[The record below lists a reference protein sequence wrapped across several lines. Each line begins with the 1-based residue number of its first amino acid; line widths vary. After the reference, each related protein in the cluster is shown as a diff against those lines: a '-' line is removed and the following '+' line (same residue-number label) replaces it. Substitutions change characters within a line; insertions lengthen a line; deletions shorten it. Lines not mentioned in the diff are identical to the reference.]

1 MIAICA
7 DIERRESMT
16 AIIHTLWHMSFQAC
30 FLITI
35 VLIARVLLKK
45 YSGFYTRLL
54 WLLVIVRLL
63 CPVFIETRFSL
74 QPEIPS
80 AQTNSI
86 SPEIFSLSLR
96 TAGQLT
102 KNLGQQDADTEKLP
116 IGKENFGN
124 LLNGSTK
131 NEGFLNSPISS
142 GKLPQT
148 KTQEKTSSPEKY
160 NGQNSN
166 YLLSILPA
174 LSLIGTLITALVFL
188 FQFLRLRRQIST
200 AICEEGN
207 IWLCEAILS
216 PFVVGIFRPRI
227 ILPYHLTPEARA
239 HILSHEQTHIRHHDP
254 LLHMA
259 GLICLC
265 LHWWNPFVWLAMYK
279 MNQDMEMFCDEST
292 LNFAAQ
298 TQRKDYAKTLLSFAE
313 AQSSLHTGPA
323 FGESNTE
330 RRVKN
335 IMKKRK
341 KNFLVLGLVILLAI
355 FCTAAFMTIPKA
367 AKRGEENNPTPVP
380 SPRGEDPTPPDT
392 ENNSDKKICSLD
404 GESLYSLLNLSFSL
418 PNFSSEEDMDIDF
431 WKNYLFSVY
440 TNVNKTEPV
449 TGCKAKMVEHYNSQ
463 YGSQIAYNEIAAGE
477 LDRATKLFFGKALSE
492 FVERPDLLVDNNN
505 LLYEGG
511 FYYISVSDSPDYAF
525 GVSTTT
531 LAEDGRT
538 KIVFPKYLED
548 GDTPLSEI
556 TLYIEA
562 AENDNGYILTGK
574 EERTEGEIKGF
585 RNKNL
590 IFLCSEEDVS
600 HLQRV
605 TLFMPD
611 FYAEKDLNAAF
622 WKDYLFYS
630 YSGNFDG
637 EAVNRY
643 SSRRDMKTAYAKV
656 DEDTLNH
663 EIEVLFGKPLSEYL
677 NPQEFS
683 EENGDIIYEEGNYYI
698 RIPDNENYTFDETQI
713 KMNDSQNTQIT
724 YLKRFAYSK
733 YPESQITLFLEAAD
747 NETGFILVGK
757 QEIEYNFTNWDL
769 TGSWMVTDY
778 CLPPSA
784 ATNLSQKEIDSWIG
798 TQLKF
803 GPDYLMVDTQSYPVT
818 EYQKE
823 LVTAR
828 EFDEVF
834 QVSTGETLSLSTTA
848 FDHFFIV
855 TDGKDEP
862 FGSHIYRFD
871 FEGALVVYRG
881 VIFRIAE
888 LTESLYEETV
898 LDELRDLS
906 FALPDENG
914 FTSGRLIPSEMQP
927 GSIIY
932 YTDDTHYIIVQGAI
946 SLDTPHKIEE
956 LYNRMKTNII
966 QSVKKGIHPLPN
978 SRPSDGMN
986 VTYDMYGYIS
996 HIYPRDYPQKKLAE
1010 GMLNWRYDNG
1020 EFRAVASG
1028 LDSDNPKIYYQAMD
1042 DEWKIF
1048 PLEGFKN
1055 LTDEERDT
1063 LTLAADAQKITV
1075 TVVKGGQ
1082 QIVKEIEVNH

>member
-1 MIAICA
+1 
-7 DIERRESMT
+7 MT
-16 AIIHTLWHMSFQAC
+16 TIIHTLWHMSFQAC
-30 FLITI
+30 FLIII
-35 VLIARVLLKK
+35 VFIARILLKK
-45 YSGFYTRLL
+45 YSGLYTRLL

-74 QPEIPS
+74 QPGIPS
-80 AQTNSI
+80 PQANLLPNEDHSFI
-86 SPEIFSLSLR
+86 SPEAFSLSLR
-96 TAGQLT
+96 TANQLT
-102 KNLGQQDADTEKLP
+102 KNFPTTR
-116 IGKENFGN
+116 ENTKN
-124 LLNGSTK
+124 LLDGSMK
-131 NEGFLNSPISS
+131 NEVLPNSSIFSQ
-142 GKLPQT
+142 KLPQT
-148 KTQEKTSSPEKY
+148 KVQEGTFSSPKEY
-160 NGQNSN
+160 SGQNLN

-174 LSLIGTLITALVFL
+174 LSLAGTLITALVFL
-188 FQFLRLRRQIST
+188 LQFLRLRRQIST
-200 AICEEGN
+200 AVCEDGN
-207 IWLCEAILS
+207 IWLCEAIAS
-216 PFVVGIFRPRI
+216 PFVIGVFRPRI
-227 ILPYHLTPEARA
+227 ILPYHLKPEARA

-254 LLHMA
+254 LLHIA

-265 LHWWNPFVWLAMYK
+265 LHWWNPFVWLAMHK

-292 LNFAAQ
+292 LHLAAQ

-313 AQSSLHTGPA
+313 QQSSLHAGPA

-341 KNFLVLGLVILLAI
+341 KNLLVLGLVILLSI

-367 AKRGEENNPTPVP
+367 AKNGEENNLAPTPIP
-380 SPRGEDPTPPDT
+380 SLRGT
-392 ENNSDKKICSLD
+392 ENNSDKKICSLSE
-404 GESLYSLLNLSFSL
+404 ESMYDLLNLSFSI
-418 PNFSSEEDMDIDF
+418 PDFSAEEDMDIDF

-440 TNVNKTEPV
+440 TNIDKTEPV
-449 TGCKAKMVEHYNSQ
+449 TGCKAKMVDHYNSQ
-463 YGSQIAYNEIAAGE
+463 YGTQIAYNEIAAGE
-477 LDRATKLFFGKALSE
+477 LDRATKLFFGRALSE

-525 GVSTTT
+525 GVSTAT

-562 AENDNGYILTGK
+562 AENENGYILSGK

-600 HLQRV
+600 RLQRV

-611 FYAEKDLNAAF
+611 FYGEENLDATF
-622 WKDYLFYS
+622 WKNYLFYS
-630 YSGNFDG
+630 YSGNFNG
-637 EAVNRY
+637 ETVNRY

-663 EIEVLFGKPLSEYL
+663 EIEVLFGKPLSKYL
-677 NPQEFS
+677 NPQELS

-698 RIPDNENYTFDETQI
+698 RIPDNENYTFDETKIGMKANQ
-713 KMNDSQNTQIT
+713 DTQIT
-724 YLKRFAYSK
+724 YLKRLAYGK
-733 YPESQITLFLEAAD
+733 YPESQITLSLEAAD

-757 QEIEYNFTNWDL
+757 QEIEYNFTNWDF

-778 CLPPSA
+778 YLPPSA
-784 ATNLSQKEIDSWIG
+784 ATNLSQKEIDSKIG

-803 GPDYLMVDTQSYPVT
+803 GPDYLMVDTKSYPVT

-828 EFDEVF
+828 EFDEIF
-834 QVSTGETLSLSTTA
+834 QVSTGDLSLSTTA
-848 FDHFFIV
+848 FDHFSIV
-855 TDGKDEP
+855 TDDKDEP

-946 SLDTPHKIEE
+946 SLDTPQKIEE
-956 LYNRMKTNII
+956 LYNRIKTNII
-966 QSVKKGIHPLPN
+966 QSAKEGIHLIPDE
-978 SRPSDGMN
+978 RPSDGMN

-996 HIYPRDYPQKKLAE
+996 HVYPRDYPQKKLAE

-1028 LDSDNPKIYYQAMD
+1028 LDGDNPRIYYQAMD
-1042 DEWKIF
+1042 GEWKIF
-1048 PLEGFKN
+1048 TLEGLEN

-1075 TVVKGGQ
+1075 AVVKGGK
-1082 QIVKEIEVNH
+1082 QIVKEIEIDH